1 MRVADLVPDAEYS
14 IQQSEQT
21 LAAALKQVSTG
32 LRVNQP
38 SDDPAAAANYV
49 TSLAASANVD
59 QYTKN
64 ITALTSQ
71 LQTADSALGSVV
83 TSLNTAI
90 SLGYQGGTGT
100 ASTSDR
106 QAIANQVQGVLNNVV
121 AQANTSYQG
130 AYVFGGSD
138 TSTAPVVEAA
148 TAYTTAAT
156 VQPPLTATQP
166 LTPGSIT
173 TVTDAT
179 TGKTFI
185 FTVTPGETISD
196 LSAAVA
202 NAAANGTLSA
212 GTTATLNANNQ
223 LVFTSGSSQGIV
235 VASNDPVLGA
245 ITAVSGS
252 QVANSYAYV
261 GNGNVNNV
269 QVGDSLQVS
278 GNLPGDQIF
287 TSGTNVIGAL
297 TGLINALQTGTSTQ
311 IQNATA
317 AVSSAL
323 AGVSQQRVP
332 LDNTISQLNSQ
343 ESYLGQE
350 SVTLST
356 NQNSL
361 VDADLAVAATNLAQA
376 ETQNSAVLAAAA
388 RVLPQTLLDYLPPA

>member
-1 MRVADLVPDAEYS
+1 VRVADLVPDAEYS